1 MKKSLFVAAALIIA
15 APSVFAQS
23 GSTPAPNAGQRIE
36 QRQANQERRIAQGEK
51 SGALTQREA
60 NRLEKGQARVERKEQ
75 KAAADGT
82 ITRKEAAG
90 VQHAQNVESRRI
102 ARQKHDRQHD
112 FNHDG
117 KKDLPRSGS

>member
-1 MKKSLFVAAALIIA
+1 MKALAIAAALIIA
-15 APSVFAQS
+15 APSAFAQT
-23 GSTPAPNAGQRIE
+23 GSTPAPNAQQRID
-36 QRQANQERRIAQGEK
+36 QRQANQERRIEQGEK

-60 NRLEKGQARVERKEQ
+60 HRLDKGQARVERIEQ
-75 KAAADGT
+75 KAATDGT
-82 ITRKEAAG
+82 ITGKEAAH

-117 KKDLPRSGS
+117 KKDMPRR

>member
-1 MKKSLFVAAALIIA
+1 MKALAIAAALIIA
-15 APSVFAQS
+15 APSAFAQT
-23 GSTPAPNAGQRIE
+23 GSTLAPNAQQRID
-36 QRQANQERRIAQGEK
+36 QRQANQEKRIEQGEK
-51 SGALTQREA
+51 SGALTPREA
-60 NRLEKGQARVERKEQ
+60 NRLENGQARVDKVEQ

-82 ITRKEAAG
+82 ITRKEAAH

-117 KKDLPRSGS
+117 KKDLPRR